1 MQTTVKPA
9 CVKGKKGVSY
19 AKWGYIFIL
28 PFFVTYCIF
37 SLAPQVL
44 TIYNSFFEN
53 YREGLTQVGPKFV
66 GFQNYVKL
74 FTPDKNGSIS
84 ILKFTANTLLMWIEG
99 AVPQVLIALLLSVFF
114 TSYRLKIKGQQ
125 FFKTVI
131 YMPNLIMASA
141 FSMLFFTLFSN
152 VGPVNQLL
160 VQLGW
165 IDEAIPFFDK
175 QITVRG
181 LVATMNFLMWFGNT
195 TILLMAGIMGI
206 DQNLFEAA
214 NLDGA
219 NSLQVFFRVTLP
231 LLMPVLV
238 YTIITALIGGLQMFD
253 VPQVLTNG
261 AGTPNRSS
269 TTLIMYLNNFLKTS
283 KNYGMA
289 GAVSVIIF
297 IITGLLS
304 ILVFKSLT
312 KDEMRKIVDLQ
323 LQDLRNRM
331 EEGKHLKLEVT
342 TAAKDFIIDSAYD
355 SVYGARPIKR
365 FIQSRVETLIAKA
378 IIKGSYAEGDTLTV
392 DFDGSALVL
401 R

>member
-1 MQTTVKPA
+1 MKTQSTAARPKR
-9 CVKGKKGVSY
+9 KGISY
-19 AKWGYIFIL
+19 AKWGYLFIL
-28 PFFVTYCIF
+28 PFFITYCIF
-37 SLAPQVL
+37 ALVPQLL

-53 YREGLTQVGPKFV
+53 YREGLKQVGPYFV
-66 GFQNYVKL
+66 GMRNYVKL
-74 FTPDKNGSIS
+74 FTPDKNGSIA
-84 ILKFTANTLLMWIEG
+84 ILKFAGNTMLMWLEG
-99 AVPQVLIALLLSVFF
+99 AVPQVLIALLLSVIF

-152 VGPVNQLL
+152 VGPINQLMM
-160 VQLGW
+160 QLG
-165 IDEAIPFFDK
+165 IADQPIPFFDK
-175 QITVRG
+175 QYTVRG
-181 LVATMNFLMWFGNT
+181 LVALMNFLMWFGNT

-206 DQNLFEAA
+206 DQCLFEAA

-219 NSLQVFFRVTLP
+219 NSVQVFFRVTLP

-238 YTIITALIGGLQMFD
+238 YTVITALIGGLQMFD

-312 KDEMRKIVDLQ
+312 KED
-323 LQDLRNRM
+323 
-331 EEGKHLKLEVT
+331 
-342 TAAKDFIIDSAYD
+342 
-355 SVYGARPIKR
+355 
-365 FIQSRVETLIAKA
+365 
-378 IIKGSYAEGDTLTV
+378 
-392 DFDGSALVL
+392 
-401 R
+401 

>member
-1 MQTTVKPA
+1 MSRLPDNAAGKR
-9 CVKGKKGVSY
+9 KGISY
-19 AKWGYIFIL
+19 AKWGYLFIA
-28 PFFVTYCIF
+28 PFFIIYAVFNLYP
-37 SLAPQVL
+37 LAL

-53 YREGLTQVGPKFV
+53 YRSGLKQVGPNFV
-66 GFQNYVKL
+66 GLANYVKL
-74 FTPDKNGSIS
+74 FTPDDTGTID
-84 ILKFTANTLLMWIEG
+84 ILKYAGNTVVLWVGG
-99 AVPQVLIALLLSVFF
+99 AIPQILIALLLAIFF
-114 TSYRLKIKGQQ
+114 TSYRLNIRGQQ

-141 FSMLFFTLFSN
+141 FSMLFYTLFSN

-160 VQLGW
+160 MQSGMASQP
-165 IDEAIPFFDK
+165 IDFFTMK
-175 QITVRG
+175 ITVRT
-181 LVATMNFLMWFGNT
+181 LICLMNFLLWFGNT

-206 DQNLFEAA
+206 DQCLFEAA

-219 NSLQVFFRVTLP
+219 NSVQVFFKVTLP

-238 YTIITALIGGLQMFD
+238 YTVITALIGGLQMFD

-312 KDEMRKIVDLQ
+312 KED
-323 LQDLRNRM
+323 
-331 EEGKHLKLEVT
+331 
-342 TAAKDFIIDSAYD
+342 
-355 SVYGARPIKR
+355 
-365 FIQSRVETLIAKA
+365 
-378 IIKGSYAEGDTLTV
+378 
-392 DFDGSALVL
+392 
-401 R
+401 

>member
-1 MQTTVKPA
+1 MKTQSTATRPKR
-9 CVKGKKGVSY
+9 KGISY
-19 AKWGYIFIL
+19 AKWGYLFIL
-28 PFFVTYCIF
+28 PFFITYCIF
-37 SLAPQVL
+37 ALVPQLL

-53 YREGLTQVGPKFV
+53 YREGLKQVGPYFV
-66 GFQNYVKL
+66 GMRNYVKL
-74 FTPDKNGSIS
+74 FTPDKNGSIA
-84 ILKFTANTLLMWIEG
+84 ILKFAGNTMLMGLEG
-99 AVPQVLIALLLSVFF
+99 AVPQVLIALLLSVIF

-152 VGPVNQLL
+152 VGPINQLIM
-160 VQLGW
+160 QLG
-165 IDEAIPFFDK
+165 IADQPIPFFDK
-175 QITVRG
+175 QYTVRG
-181 LVATMNFLMWFGNT
+181 LVALMNFLMWFGNT

-206 DQNLFEAA
+206 DQCLFEAA

-219 NSLQVFFRVTLP
+219 NSVQVFFKVTLP

-238 YTIITALIGGLQMFD
+238 YTVITALIGGLQMFD

-312 KDEMRKIVDLQ
+312 KED
-323 LQDLRNRM
+323 
-331 EEGKHLKLEVT
+331 
-342 TAAKDFIIDSAYD
+342 
-355 SVYGARPIKR
+355 
-365 FIQSRVETLIAKA
+365 
-378 IIKGSYAEGDTLTV
+378 
-392 DFDGSALVL
+392 
-401 R
+401 

>member
-1 MQTTVKPA
+1 MKTQSTATRSKR
-9 CVKGKKGVSY
+9 KGISY
-19 AKWGYIFIL
+19 AKWGYLFIL
-28 PFFVTYCIF
+28 PFFITYCIF
-37 SLAPQVL
+37 ALVPQLL

-53 YREGLTQVGPKFV
+53 YREGLKQVGPYFV
-66 GFQNYVKL
+66 GMRNYVKL
-74 FTPDKNGSIS
+74 FTPDKNGSIA
-84 ILKFTANTLLMWIEG
+84 ILKFAGNTMLMWLEG
-99 AVPQVLIALLLSVFF
+99 AVPQVLIALLLSVIF

-152 VGPVNQLL
+152 VGPINQLIM
-160 VQLGW
+160 QLG
-165 IDEAIPFFDK
+165 IADQPIPFFDK
-175 QITVRG
+175 QYTVRG
-181 LVATMNFLMWFGNT
+181 LVALMNFLMWFGNT

-206 DQNLFEAA
+206 DQCLFEAA

-219 NSLQVFFRVTLP
+219 NSVQVFFKVTLP

-238 YTIITALIGGLQMFD
+238 YTVITALIGGLQMFD

-312 KDEMRKIVDLQ
+312 KED
-323 LQDLRNRM
+323 
-331 EEGKHLKLEVT
+331 
-342 TAAKDFIIDSAYD
+342 
-355 SVYGARPIKR
+355 
-365 FIQSRVETLIAKA
+365 
-378 IIKGSYAEGDTLTV
+378 
-392 DFDGSALVL
+392 
-401 R
+401 